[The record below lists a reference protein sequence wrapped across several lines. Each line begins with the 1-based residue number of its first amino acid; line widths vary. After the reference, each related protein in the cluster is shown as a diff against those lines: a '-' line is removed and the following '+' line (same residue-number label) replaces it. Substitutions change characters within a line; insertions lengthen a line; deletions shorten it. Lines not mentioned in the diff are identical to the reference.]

1 MMYNNRIFLASFCFC
16 WSAAA
21 ALQANL
27 PQEPQSLTD
36 TICTGRPRSSCEVEL
51 DVPAACATDGPNDP
65 SCPIVFFLHGSG
77 GRNDG
82 FSRNSG
88 VHDANMIGV
97 YPQGE
102 SGWNTGPKN
111 SNNCHWSD
119 YSCTTDPDEG
129 DFIAHIIAEIRSMG
143 GTGNI
148 YAKGNSNGELKYL
161 SVSGIL
167 PQTYLVYALQDLTLF
182 QSIVTCTTFRGGTCS
197 SFSFQWRR

>member
-1 MMYNNRIFLASFCFC
+1 MYNNRIFLASFCFC

-27 PQEPQSLTD
+27 PQQPQSLTD
-36 TICTGRPRSSCEVEL
+36 TICAGRPRSSCEIEL
-51 DVPAACATDGPNDP
+51 DVPAACATDGTGDDP

-77 GRNDG
+77 GTNDG

-88 VHDANMIGV
+88 VHDADMIGV

-102 SGWNTGPKN
+102 GGWNTGPKN

-119 YSCTTDPDEG
+119 FGCTTDPDEG

-148 YAKGNSNGELKYL
+148 YAKGNSNGEL
-161 SVSGIL
+161 
-167 PQTYLVYALQDLTLF
+167 
-182 QSIVTCTTFRGGTCS
+182 R
-197 SFSFQWRR
+197 

>member
-1 MMYNNRIFLASFCFC
+1 MYNNRNFLASFCFC

-27 PQEPQSLTD
+27 PQQPQSLTD
-36 TICTGRPRSSCEVEL
+36 TICAGRPRSSCEVEL
-51 DVPAACATDGPNDP
+51 DVPAACANDGTGSDDP

-77 GRNDG
+77 GSNDG

-111 SNNCHWSD
+111 SNNCTWSD

-148 YAKGNSNGELKYL
+148 YAKGNSNGEKAYCQKCIL
-161 SVSGIL
+161 SI
-167 PQTYLVYALQDLTLF
+167 
-182 QSIVTCTTFRGGTCS
+182 R
-197 SFSFQWRR
+197 

>member
-1 MMYNNRIFLASFCFC
+1 MMYNNRIFLASICFC
-16 WSAAA
+16 WSAGA

-27 PQEPQSLTD
+27 PQQPQSLTD
-36 TICTGRPRSSCEVEL
+36 TICAGRPRSSCEVEL
-51 DVPAACATDGPNDP
+51 DVPAACATTDGTDP

-77 GRNDG
+77 GTNDG

-102 SGWNTGPKN
+102 AGWNTGPKK

-129 DFIAHIIAEIRSMG
+129 DFIAHIISEIRSMG

-148 YAKGNSNGELKYL
+148 YAKGNSNGELKIIRHTAKNPSCL
-161 SVSGIL
+161 
-167 PQTYLVYALQDLTLF
+167 YAEHQFKT
-182 QSIVTCTTFRGGTCS
+182 
-197 SFSFQWRR
+197 